1 MIPWTAA
8 RQAPLSSTTSQS
20 LLRFISIKTVMLSN
34 HLILCSLLLLL
45 PSTFPSIRLFSNES
59 GLQNR
64 WPKYGSFS
72 FSPFNEYSGSIY
84 FRIDWF
90 DVVAVQRTLKSFLQH
105 CLLKASILWCSAIFV
120 VQLSHPYMTTG
131 KTIA

>member
-72 FSPFNEYSGSIY
+72 FSPFNEYSVLIS
-84 FRIDWF
+84 FKIDWF
-90 DVVAVQRTLKSFLQH
+90 DLLDVHELLKNFLQH
-105 CLLKASILWCSAIFV
+105 HNLKASIFWHSAFSM
-120 VQLSHPYMTTG
+120 VQLSHLY
-131 KTIA
+131 ID

>member
-8 RQAPLSSTTSQS
+8 RQTPLSSTTSRS

-45 PSTFPSIRLFSNES
+45 PSTLPSIRLFFNES

-72 FSPFNEYSGSIY
+72 FSPFNEYSVLIS
-84 FRIDWF
+84 FKIDWF
-90 DVVAVQRTLKSFLQH
+90 DLLDVHGLLKNFLQH
-105 CLLKASILWCSAIFV
+105 HNLKASIFWHSAFFM
-120 VQLSHPYMTTG
+120 VQLSHLY
-131 KTIA
+131 ID

>member
-1 MIPWTAA
+1 MIPWAAA

-72 FSPFNEYSGSIY
+72 FSPFNEYSVLIS
-84 FRIDWF
+84 FKIDWF
-90 DVVAVQRTLKSFLQH
+90 DLLDVHELLKNFLQH
-105 CLLKASILWCSAIFV
+105 HNLKASIFWHSAFSM
-120 VQLSHPYMTTG
+120 VQLSHLY
-131 KTIA
+131 ID